1 MRTVKRRAVVHEHLL
16 AWLREQQDEEA
27 GSDGSNGSGDT
38 DERESSQNRRAA

>member
-38 DERESSQNRRAA
+38 AERETSGNRRAA